1 MSESRGGRSWQVDRA
16 RAFNRR
22 NEMPII
28 LFLCS
33 FLPPLADCQRELTN
47 AEAWQSALFYVL
59 PAPHDA
65 HDEAAERVELAQFK
79 VWAHC
84 GKFTLEDRAYWLG
97 EVLALQV
104 SRMMR

>member
-1 MSESRGGRSWQVDRA
+1 
-16 RAFNRR
+16 
-22 NEMPII
+22 MPII

-65 HDEAAERVELAQFK
+65 HDEAQEQVEYHQFA
-79 VWAHC
+79 VWSHC
-84 GKFTLEDRAYWLG
+84 DAFTLDDRAYWLG
-97 EVLALQV
+97 RVAAGRVWQLL
-104 SRMMR
+104 R